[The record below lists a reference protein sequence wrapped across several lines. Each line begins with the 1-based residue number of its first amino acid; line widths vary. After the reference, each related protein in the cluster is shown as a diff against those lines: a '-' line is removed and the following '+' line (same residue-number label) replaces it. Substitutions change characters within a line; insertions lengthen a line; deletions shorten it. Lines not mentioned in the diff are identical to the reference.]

1 MKLTEAQQRT
11 LDAVKAVTIDQR
23 LNGGPVLSYDINRK
37 RGWAMSQSRT
47 VTALTRL
54 SDMGLISYDP
64 KIGYVVTD
72 AGRAQPVDCIV
83 RAQKKLAERR
93 AAETKA
99 RARLTKAID
108 SWQGSQQDEDR
119 EADYLANCASA
130 MGSLIRQVAYDR
142 NELAQLVERWD
153 DFAPQEDNR

>member
-1 MKLTEAQQRT
+1 MKLTEAQQET

-47 VTALTRL
+47 VTLLTRIRE
-54 SDMGLISYDP
+54 MGLISYDP
-64 KIGYVVTD
+64 RIGYVVTE

-83 RAQKKLAERR
+83 RAQKSLAERR
-93 AAETKA
+93 AAEKKA

-108 SWQGSQQDEDR
+108 SWQASQQDEDR
-119 EADYLANCASA
+119 EADYLASCASA
-130 MGSLIRQVAYDR
+130 VGSIIRQVAYDS

-153 DFAPQEDNR
+153 DFAPKEETR